1 MQSDIETCSTQISFK
16 SSPAGG
22 TEDINIQSTET
33 AEITET
39 VARNNYNSQKTHLGF
54 STVRADNIS
63 YDIIIQTNITYKT
76 VIARIVPVTKN
87 TYILLYSVS
96 VKLLK

>member
-1 MQSDIETCSTQISFK
+1 MQSDIETRSTQISFK

-22 TEDINIQSTET
+22 TEHINIQSTET
-33 AEITET
+33 AELTET

-63 YDIIIQTNITYKT
+63 YYIIIQTNITYET
-76 VIARIVPVTKN
+76 VEPGSYPLLKIRTFY
-87 TYILLYSVS
+87 YILSLSNY
-96 VKLLK
+96 